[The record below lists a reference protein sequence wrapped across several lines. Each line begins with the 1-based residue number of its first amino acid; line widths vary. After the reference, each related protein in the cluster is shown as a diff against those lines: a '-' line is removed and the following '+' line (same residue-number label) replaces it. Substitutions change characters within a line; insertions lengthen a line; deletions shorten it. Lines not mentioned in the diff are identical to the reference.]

1 MPYDELE
8 IKDSEEILTAE
19 EIEAAEPAP
28 AAEAMEEVP
37 AEFEAIDETEAEVT
51 EDIEEAEEPAE
62 EAEEAED
69 GLVAALG
76 GLRDAIAKAD
86 SRIFALEGQIAAII
100 EREAARNKKLSGFF
114 APIPDGKT
122 EADSD
127 PLPRI
132 ERKYIY

>member
-19 EIEAAEPAP
+19 EIEAAEPEDVA
-28 AAEAMEEVP
+28 EEVP
-37 AEFEAIDETEAEVT
+37 EELEAIDEEAAEVT
-51 EDIEEAEEPAE
+51 EEIDDAE
-62 EAEEAED
+62 EAVEAEDEDD
-69 GLVAALG
+69 GLVAVLG
-76 GLRDAIAKAD
+76 ALRDAVAKTD
-86 SRIFALEGQIAAII
+86 SRIIALEGQIAAII

-114 APIPDGKT
+114 APVPDGQVS
-122 EADSD
+122 EPGED